1 MSKTNYK
8 AYVESASWDSSM
20 AQEFYHQQGAAQP
33 PKESIHSGQFMVS
46 TFESEE
52 AAEEDDDKEITM
64 PDPYDPSQEKAI
76 EGNPCTEVAVY
87 VPKKMDFTSCFA
99 PYNLVTSHLE
109 IETSLSKLFKC
120 MNLAYRLVFCFFS
133 F

>member
-1 MSKTNYK
+1 MSTTTNYK
-8 AYVESASWDSSM
+8 GYVESSSWDSSM
-20 AQEFYHQQGAAQP
+20 SQDFYQQQQHGTIAAPP

-52 AAEEDDDKEITM
+52 AAEADDDKEITM
-64 PDPYDPSQEKAI
+64 PDPYDPSQEKAS
-76 EGNPCTEVAVY
+76 EGNPCTDVAVY
-87 VPKKMDFTSCFA
+87 VPKKLDFTSCFA

-120 MNLAYRLVFCFFS
+120 MNLAYR
-133 F
+133 

>member
-1 MSKTNYK
+1 MSTTTNYK
-8 AYVESASWDSSM
+8 AYVESSWDSSM
-20 AQEFYHQQGAAQP
+20 SPDFYQQQQQAAP
-33 PKESIHSGQFMVS
+33 PHKESIHSGQFMVS

-64 PDPYDPSQEKAI
+64 PDPYDPSQEKAS
-76 EGNPCTEVAVY
+76 EGNPCTDVAVY
-87 VPKKMDFTSCFA
+87 VPKKIDFTSCFA

-120 MNLAYRLVFCFFS
+120 MNLAYR
-133 F
+133 